1 MAGLF
6 ILVMIIFR
14 RFAYSLMLWAGL
26 VMAGCGPVGA
36 PTAQPAPSPTVPA
49 GSAWPITVTDDLGR
63 RVTIETGPQR
73 IVSLLPSNTEILFA
87 VGAGEQVVGV
97 TSYCNYPPEATDRQ
111 QIGGI
116 TIQSISIEAVVAL
129 EPDLVLASGS
139 QRQLIPVL
147 AAAGL
152 TVVALEPATLE
163 DIYANLQLV
172 GQITGHPAQA
182 EVIIADMRRRVEAVQ
197 ANIAAVPASE
207 RPTIFYE
214 VWDEPLMT
222 AGPHTFIGQMIDLA
236 GGQNIFADVEEDW
249 PQVSPEIIVQA
260 NPAVILG
267 PTSHAEA
274 LAAEQ
279 IKNRPGWADIAAV
292 QNNRIYLLD
301 QDMVSRPGPRLI
313 IVLEEM
319 ARALY
324 PDLF

>member
-1 MAGLF
+1 MSIIQQLTRQL
-6 ILVMIIFR
+6 IL
-14 RFAYSLMLWAGL
+14 LAGL
-26 VMAGCGPVGA
+26 VIVGCGPA
-36 PTAQPAPSPTVPA
+36 FSPTLQPAPSPPLPA

-63 RVTIETGPQR
+63 RVTIETWPQR

-147 AAAGL
+147 AAAGV

-182 EVIIADMRRRVEAVQ
+182 EAIIADMRRRVETVQ
-197 ANIAAVPASE
+197 AKIAAAPASE

-222 AGPHTFIGQMIDLA
+222 AGPHTFIGQMIELA
-236 GGQNIFADVEEDW
+236 GGQNIFAGVKEDW

-267 PTSHAEA
+267 PTSHAGA

-292 QNNRIYLLD
+292 RNNRIYLLD

-313 IVLEEM
+313 IVLEEI
-319 ARALY
+319 ARDLY

>member
-1 MAGLF
+1 MVMIKRLTCHLILLFAGLL
-6 ILVMIIFR
+6 I
-14 RFAYSLMLWAGL
+14 
-26 VMAGCGPVGA
+26 AGCGPAIA
-36 PTAQPAPSPTVPA
+36 PSAQPAPSPTLA
-49 GSAWPITVTDDLGR
+49 AESAWPMTITDDLGR
-63 RVTIETGPQR
+63 QVTLESRPQR

-97 TSYCNYPPEATDRQ
+97 TSYCNYPPEAASRP

-116 TIQSISIEAVVAL
+116 TTQSISSEAVVAL
-129 EPDLVLASGS
+129 EPDLVLASGA
-139 QRQLIPVL
+139 QQELIPVL
-147 AAAGL
+147 MDAGL
-152 TVVALEPATLE
+152 TVVALEPARLA

-172 GQITGHPAQA
+172 GQLTGHPQEA
-182 EVIIADMRRRVEAVQ
+182 EAIVADMRRRAEAVQ
-197 ANIAAVPASE
+197 AKIAAVPESK

-222 AGPHTFIGQMIDLA
+222 AGPQTFIGQLIELA
-236 GGQNIFADVEEDW
+236 GGRNIFAGVQEDW
-249 PQVSPEIIVQA
+249 PQVSPEVIVQA

-274 LAAEQ
+274 LAADQ
-279 IKNRPGWADIAAV
+279 IKNRPGWANIAAV
-292 QNNRIYLLD
+292 QNNRLNLLD

-313 IVLEEM
+313 IVLEEI